1 MSWFAGFEIETTWL
15 TSLREGL
22 NESLAAGY
30 YIQMLNL
37 KGYLKKSRKH
47 YVKLSSQP
55 RFYLPRIV
63 RGLKGSLRNGITNKN
78 YNFSKYGI

>member
-15 TSLREGL
+15 TSLREDL
-22 NESLAAGY
+22 NESLKAGY

-55 RFYLPRIV
+55 RIV
-63 RGLKGSLRNGITNKN
+63 RGLKGSLRNGITNKI
-78 YNFSKYGI
+78 YNS